1 MSHTAQSAVL
11 TTTACH
17 GYASSDHGAQT
28 CTLANAAVDIAFKR
42 PDILCIQVCTLLT
55 SYLLR
60 QYPAES
66 AQRAAEVKREV
77 GNLQ

>member
-11 TTTACH
+11 TMTACH
-17 GYASSDHGAQT
+17 GYVPSAHGAQT
-28 CTLANAAVDIAFKR
+28 CTLANAAKDILFKR

-77 GNLQ
+77 GSLQ